1 LLAPAIV
8 AYEAFPDV
16 ALFAS
21 ADVYLLFYAV
31 SGYYPGYS
39 PPFSSRFP
47 PRD

>member
-1 LLAPAIV
+1 LFAPAIV
-8 AYEAFPDV
+8 YAAFPAV

-21 ADVYLLFYAV
+21 ADVYLFYPF
-31 SGYYPGYS
+31 SEYYPGYI